1 MMNAR
6 WWVMGDG
13 RWVMDDNDVD
23 YADDVDDDDEED
35 EDTDSDDDG

>member
-13 RWVMDDNDVD
+13 QWVMDDNDAD